1 MVKTSRVEK
10 GEICQKLLTSRLLK
24 WQMDQFKKAFDFYVF
39 SNIHVAAAASCFVL
53 ITLNGFAY
61 YRFGSVAFV
70 FFATILAYNFIR
82 IVELD
87 RLQSFN
93 SNWIKSSSNGLI
105 VLNILSL
112 IGLLA
117 SAFNLRLQ
125 DLIVL
130 IPFALLTLLYVVPGR
145 LKFKGLRNVPGLKL
159 FVIALVWAGV
169 TALFPLLANDIPIEK
184 KEIVVLVQRFLIV
197 LAITIPFDIRD
208 LALDKSEMDTLPQL
222 LGIKYAKVIAIVA
235 VILFDLLY
243 LSADFAVREQVIGM
257 VTSILSIIMILASG
271 VYQNRYYSS
280 FWVESIPVIWFLLL
294 YLFP

>member
-10 GEICQKLLTSRLLK
+10 GEICQNLLTSRLLK
-24 WQMDQFKKAFDFYVF
+24 WQMNQFKKAFDFYVF
-39 SNIHVAAAASCFVL
+39 SNIHVAVAACCFVM
-53 ITLNGFAY
+53 ITLNGYAY
-61 YRFGSVAFV
+61 YGFGSVALV

-87 RLQSFN
+87 RLHSFN
-93 SNWIKSSSNGLI
+93 SNWIKSSSKGLI

-112 IGLLA
+112 IGLLV
-117 SAFNLRLQ
+117 SVFSLRLQ
-125 DLIVL
+125 DLISL
-130 IPFALLTLLYVVPGR
+130 IPFALLTLLYVIPGR

-169 TALFPLLANDIPIEK
+169 TVLFPLLVNEIPIEK
-184 KEIVVLVQRFLIV
+184 KEIVVLAQRFLII

-243 LSADFAVREQVIGM
+243 LSAGFTIRELGIGM
-257 VTSILSIIMILASG
+257 AISILSIIMILASG

-280 FWVESIPVIWFLLL
+280 FWVESIPIIWFLLL